1 MSIRLRIILGFLLT
15 IFLTAIGGTIFSTLQ
30 MRDDANEKFAQT
42 SRRQLA
48 LLNDYL
54 DSFIKTAR
62 TNAAILATTEG
73 LAGLADIIPNFSDTT
88 ESSDYASMLR
98 PEARQALAPLRNMSG
113 KNLDYLEIYIGYPN
127 GAYASGTFDMKVP
140 AGFNASK
147 RPWFISTNNSA
158 EDGLLSDAYV
168 SLTGDIVFAV
178 THKIRNP
185 DNTVAGIVGI
195 DISLKSFSAML
206 ARLDYGKTGHFLV
219 LESTGR
225 LLCDPSAPANVGKF
239 AGKDLSDPGY
249 EAIMRTESGILETSL
264 GGMNVRACVLTTPQ
278 GWKLAAVQGI
288 EEINAD
294 SNEAM
299 LRLLLVNGII
309 CLVAL
314 IIALLIARSIT
325 RPLGIMVNDT
335 ERVSQGD
342 LSNIPNDSVFYGEL
356 LQLHHSLK
364 RMVANLAKS
373 IEEAHSKADEA
384 AEQTAR
390 AKEASDAAAAAM
402 QQAEQ
407 ARREGIL
414 QAASQ
419 LEGATNAI
427 SAAATELS
435 AQVQHSSRGAQQQA
449 DRAAETASAMNQM
462 NATVLDVA
470 RNAGSA
476 ADVSDA
482 MRRKAEEGADV
493 VRKVVASIES
503 VHELSLVLKQDMGK
517 LGESAASIGQ
527 IMSVIS
533 DIADQTN
540 LLALNAAIEAARAG
554 EAGRGFAVV
563 ADEVRKLAE
572 KTMASTS
579 EVGQA
584 IRSIQQSADE
594 SIRQVEIA
602 VNGINEA
609 TNLANSSGNAL
620 VEIVHLAENAADQ
633 VRAIAAAS
641 EEQSAASEQ
650 INHSIADINNVAN
663 ENAAGMEEA
672 AQAIESLARETS
684 TLSSIV
690 QNMKSGD

>member
-1 MSIRLRIILGFLLT
+1 MSIRLRIILGFFLTILLT
-15 IFLTAIGGTIFSTLQ
+15 ASGGIIFATMQ
-30 MRDDANEKFAQT
+30 MRDDANLEFAQT

-54 DSFIKTAR
+54 ENFLKTAR
-62 TNAAILATTEG
+62 TNAAFLAASEG
-73 LAGLADIIPNFSDTT
+73 MAHMADIMPNFSATT
-88 ESSDYASMLR
+88 ESSDYAAALR
-98 PEARQALAPLRNMSG
+98 PEAVRALAPLRNMGG
-113 KNLDYLEIYIGYPN
+113 KNLDYLEVYIGYPN
-127 GAYASGTFDMKVP
+127 GAYATGSQDMKVP
-140 AGFNASK
+140 AGFNTSK
-147 RPWFISTNNSA
+147 RPWYLSTADSP
-158 EDGLLSDAYV
+158 EDGLLSEAYL

-178 THKIRNP
+178 TQKIK
-185 DNTVAGIVGI
+185 DAQGGIAGIVGI
-195 DISLKSFSAML
+195 DVSLKSFSAML
-206 ARLDYGKTGHFLV
+206 TRLNYGKTGHFLV

-225 LLCDPSAPANVGKF
+225 VLCDPYAPDNVGKF
-239 AGKDLSDPGY
+239 VGKDLQDQGYAEILKTQSDIIDSNLNGVD
-249 EAIMRTESGILETSL
+249 
-264 GGMNVRACVLTTPQ
+264 VRINVLTTPH
-278 GWKLAAVQGI
+278 GWKIAAAQSV
-288 EEINAD
+288 EEINAH
-294 SNEAM
+294 SQEAA
-299 LRLLLVNGII
+299 LELLLVTGII
-309 CLVAL
+309 CLVSL
-314 IIALLIARSIT
+314 GIALLIARSIT
-325 RPLGIMVNDT
+325 RPLGIMVNAT
-335 ERVSQGD
+335 ECVSRGD
-342 LSNIPNDSVFYGEL
+342 LSNIPDDDVFYGEL
-356 LQLHHSLK
+356 FKLHESLK
-364 RMVANLAKS
+364 RMVANLARS

-414 QAASQ
+414 HAAGQ
-419 LEGATNAI
+419 LEGSTNAI

-435 AQVQHSSRGAQQQA
+435 AQVQHSSQGAQQQA

-462 NATVLDVA
+462 NATVMDVA

-476 ADVSDA
+476 AEVSDA
-482 MRRKAEEGADV
+482 MRRKAEDGAEV
-493 VRKVVASIES
+493 VRKVVASIEA
-503 VHELSLVLKQDMGK
+503 VHELSLVLKQDMSK

-527 IMSVIS
+527 IMGVIS

-584 IRSIQQSADE
+584 IRSIQQNADE
-594 SIRQVEIA
+594 SIRQVDVA

-609 TNLANSSGNAL
+609 TDLATTSGEAL
-620 VEIVHLAENAADQ
+620 KEIVHLAESAADQ

-650 INHSIADINNVAN
+650 INRSIADINTVATQ
-663 ENAAGMEEA
+663 NAAGMEEA

-690 QNMKSGD
+690 QQMKIGD